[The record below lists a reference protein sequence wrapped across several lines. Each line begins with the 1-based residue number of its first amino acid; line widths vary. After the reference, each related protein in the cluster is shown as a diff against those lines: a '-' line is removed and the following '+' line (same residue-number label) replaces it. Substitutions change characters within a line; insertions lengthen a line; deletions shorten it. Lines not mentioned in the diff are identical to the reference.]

1 VTLNSFL
8 QAGDGFISLSGSTE
22 QTVNLW
28 RLGGFVAGNIDV
40 SIEQTDLGTLRS
52 LVAGGSP
59 VLLALAIAGNQGSHF
74 VVATGVADDGS
85 LLIADPDPSFG
96 QTNLNGY
103 LNGLATLTGAVR
115 LLPQA
120 PAYPN
125 SFLIVSNAAVQLS
138 SVAGT
143 CGTTL
148 AFPGVAAVASL
159 SASMPPGTLYFRPC
173 AGTSSLYE
181 LDGSGTGFL
190 DDLTE
195 PDTHIAL
202 PGTSAAQQIAG
213 SPGSWA
219 ISLLQTVVFGGG
231 IVNAA
236 SLTSDLA
243 PGGIASIFG
252 AGLGN
257 ATVTVNGESA
267 IILAALG
274 FQLNLQVPADIPT
287 GTANF
292 VISSADGSASVQAA
306 ISPVAPEIF
315 TISSSQAAITNQ
327 DNSLNA
333 ASNPA
338 SRGSSIVIYGTGF
351 GTVGSAGSLSP
362 VKALLSVVI
371 GGIRLTPVFAGL
383 TPGAVGLYQANVA
396 VPATLAPGL
405 SLPLYLTQGTVASKA
420 VNVAIQ

>member
-1 VTLNSFL
+1 
-8 QAGDGFISLSGSTE
+8 
-22 QTVNLW
+22 
-28 RLGGFVAGNIDV
+28 
-40 SIEQTDLGTLRS
+40 
-52 LVAGGSP
+52 